1 MTVSRPL
8 VRRYFFT
15 CGVSSKAHQGR
26 RHCGDEYSVRFTVAS
41 PLYGHRPRCAHP
53 CRLGKRA
60 EHRIK
65 LVSRA
70 RRLGREIAPVFGV
83 DRPVQWH
90 PPADIDAC
98 AREPVKLA
106 RVVGHQANP
115 GAAKHL
121 QHSNGDPVVAFIIV
135 EPENDV
141 GVDRVEFLH
150 PAADKLES
158 CWPGRGRD
166 LPARG
171 KARCRRRTPPVA

>member
-1 MTVSRPL
+1 MAPS
-8 VRRYFFT
+8 
-15 CGVSSKAHQGR
+15 SSKVFQR
-26 RHCGDEYSVRFTVAS
+26 RHGAS
-41 PLYGHRPRCAHP
+41 LSSRHPQDPLHGHRPRCVYP

-83 DRPVQWH
+83 ARPVQWH

-141 GVDRVEFLH
+141 GVDRVESSILQ
-150 PAADKLES
+150 LIS
-158 CWPGRGRD
+158 
-166 LPARG
+166 
-171 KARCRRRTPPVA
+171 